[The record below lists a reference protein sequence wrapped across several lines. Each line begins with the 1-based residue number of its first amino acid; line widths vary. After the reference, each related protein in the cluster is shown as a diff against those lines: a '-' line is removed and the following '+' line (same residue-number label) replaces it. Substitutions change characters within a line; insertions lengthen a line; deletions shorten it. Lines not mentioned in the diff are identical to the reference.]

1 MQEKCQNCFQSVT
14 TPPERADNENGSLH
28 CVAFEDIAKERKM
41 CFLIKYLDGK
51 IKPCTFASNKRKM
64 KKDSVLR
71 RLNSLKSQL
80 SSVGVTQIGLFGS
93 TVRNENSPA
102 SDIDILLDF
111 DAGQETYLNFLIA
124 CQILE
129 DNFRR
134 DKLDVVTRKG
144 LSPYIGQSILKEVE
158 YV

>member
-1 MQEKCQNCFQSVT
+1 M
-14 TPPERADNENGSLH
+14 
-28 CVAFEDIAKERKM
+28 
-41 CFLIKYLDGK
+41 
-51 IKPCTFASNKRKM
+51 NKNA
-64 KKDSVLR
+64 VLR

-80 SSVGVTQIGLFGS
+80 SAVGVTQIGLFGS
-93 TVRNENSPA
+93 TVRNENSSA

-111 DAGQETYLNFLIA
+111 DAGQETYPNFLNA

-129 DNFRR
+129 DSFRR

-144 LSPYIGQSILKEVE
+144 LSPYIGQTILKEVE